1 MRNKVFTTIC
11 IFFFNKFKN
20 EMSTLKMIL
29 VWQFYTAPV
38 DVWLE
43 RDDCKFTELFGD
55 A

>member
-11 IFFFNKFKN
+11 IYFFYKFKN
-20 EMSTLKMIL
+20 EMSTLKIIL
-29 VWQFYTAPV
+29 VWQFCTAPV
-38 DVWLE
+38 DVRLE